1 MLDRPLILLGCGK
14 MGSAMLEGWMEIGLD
29 KKKIY
34 IIEPHEPTA
43 DTLRDNGLKTSNS
56 IRGLPSGLEPEI
68 VIFAVKPQTM
78 DEAAPAY
85 SRYCS
90 ANTTFLSIAAGK
102 TIKYFEDIL
111 GTDAIIVR
119 AMPNTPASIRRGITV
134 AIGNARVSKTQ
145 QETCTKLLEAVGEV
159 LWVDN
164 EELIDAVTA
173 LSGGGPAYVFLLT
186 ECMIQAGIDAGLP
199 AELSNQL
206 ARATVSGA
214 GELMHTSNETPTIL
228 RQNVTSQGGTT
239 AEALKVL
246 MAENG
251 LQALMTEAVAS
262 ATARSKELVH

>member
-111 GTDAIIVR
+111 GIDAIIVR

-134 AIGNARVSKTQ
+134 AIGNARVSDTQ
-145 QETCTKLLEAVGEV
+145 QETSTKLLEAVGEV

-164 EELIDAVTA
+164 EELIDGVTA

-186 ECMIQAGIDAGLP
+186 ECMAQAGIDAGLP

-214 GELMHTSNETPTIL
+214 GELMHKSNETPTIL

-239 AEALKVL
+239 AEALKIL
-246 MAENG
+246 MAENS
-251 LQALMTEAVAS
+251 LQTLMTEAIAS
-262 ATARSKELVH
+262 ATARSKELAY